1 MFICSLTEEQ
11 VSCVCR
17 AVLKALAFLH
27 PQGVIHRDIKSDS
40 ILLTTSGQVCDSL
53 NPLATPCSSCFDFI
67 GWEVKNRQRKPIRP
81 GKRHK
86 KNLIYSVLRRVE
98 L

>member
-1 MFICSLTEEQ
+1 MGYPLISLSSLTEEQ

-40 ILLTTSGQVCDSL
+40 ILLTTGGQVYEKYSL
-53 NPLATPCSSCFDFI
+53 QYIKLLTSMPNVWNYLGVS
-67 GWEVKNRQRKPIRP
+67 
-81 GKRHK
+81 
-86 KNLIYSVLRRVE
+86 
-98 L
+98 